1 MPYIL
6 EVQRFD
12 SDGHLQHPE
21 WNGKAEHIGYMN
33 KLFRT
38 KSEACR
44 YYDNHYPRMRSL
56 NAHNTWISDW
66 EPNTRLRYVVRKWY
80 GEYMKLPPFPEPLIE
95 T

>member
-1 MPYIL
+1 MWYIL

-38 KSEACR
+38 KNEAVN
-44 YYDNHYPRMRSL
+44 YYDIHNHHMRSL

-66 EPNTRLRYVVRKWY
+66 DPNTRLRYVVRKGY
-80 GEYMKLPPFPEPLIE
+80 GEYLKIPPFPEPFIRI
-95 T
+95 